1 MKGLKMNKMVTRR
14 GTILPQ
20 KKSGIHKAQ
29 TFAVPHNAFSMMNTV
44 GGETTNKSKFRA
56 GLKHLDINSNITFAN
71 TKSPNGDTSKKGG
84 KKDLTMTI

>member
-1 MKGLKMNKMVTRR
+1 MVTRR

-20 KKSGIHKAQ
+20 KKGAGIHKAQ
-29 TFAVPHNAFSMMNTV
+29 TTVTHNAFSMMNTI

-84 KKDLTMTI
+84 KKDLNMTI